1 MYPSIRQ
8 AQPRNSPLLM
18 AKGNKKAIL
27 LVVWLVLL
35 GGLLFG
41 ITHFDTGSGSSDTS
55 SSPRKNGLPAPKLA
69 VLATRWP
76 EIVARA
82 AAPPRGNPHVPY
94 TMAEFGDFQ
103 CPQCGRVRPFLE
115 HLLARY
121 PKQVNMIFVHRPF
134 PNIHPYALAAAEAS
148 DVAAAQGK
156 FWPMYDALYEHQE
169 DLEPGSYGDYAAK
182 IGLNKAQF
190 EAALVARTGKPGV
203 DAATRLS
210 DSLGVLETPTVVVHD
225 NAHNVVTVYVGLS
238 GADNPPGVS
247 GIRDLIAR
255 PPWLN
260 SHT

>member
-1 MYPSIRQ
+1 
-8 AQPRNSPLLM
+8 M

-41 ITHFDTGSGSSDTS
+41 ITHFGSGGGSTDVPQVSQKTG
-55 SSPRKNGLPAPKLA
+55 PPAPEPEA
-69 VLATRWP
+69 IATRWP
-76 EIVARA
+76 EILAHA
-82 AAPPRGNPHVPY
+82 AAPPRGDASAPY

-121 PKQVNMIFVHRPF
+121 PKQVNLIFVHRPF

-156 FWPMYDALYEHQE
+156 FWPMYDMLYEHQE

-190 EAALVARTGKPGV
+190 EAALMARTGKPGV
-203 DAATRLS
+203 DAATQLS
-210 DSLGVLETPTVVVHD
+210 DSLGVQETPTVMVHD
-225 NAHNVVTVYVGLS
+225 NVHHTVMVYVGLS
-238 GADNPPGVS
+238 GEDNPPGVP
-247 GIRDLIAR
+247 GIRELIAH

-260 SHT
+260 SHM